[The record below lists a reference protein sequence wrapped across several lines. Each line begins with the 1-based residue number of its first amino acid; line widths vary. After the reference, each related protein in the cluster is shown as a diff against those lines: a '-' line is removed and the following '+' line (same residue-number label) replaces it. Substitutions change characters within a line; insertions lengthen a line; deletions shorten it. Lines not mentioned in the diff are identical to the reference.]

1 MTKTRARKQVSPSF
15 KSEAAEAKWW
25 TSRQGKATITRLFDR
40 AAAEGKLHRVPAR
53 AKNISIRMNE
63 SDLNLARQQA
73 ASKGL
78 GYQTYIKMLL
88 HEALSQAEGRPARS
102 Y

>member
-1 MTKTRARKQVSPSF
+1 MIKTKTKRERLPPFKNEAEEAR
-15 KSEAAEAKWW
+15 WW
-25 TSRQGKATITRLFDR
+25 ASRQGKATITRLFNR
-40 AAAEGKLHRVPAR
+40 AAAEGTLHRVPAR

-63 SDLNLARQQA
+63 SDLNMARRQA
-73 ASKGL
+73 AGKGL

-102 Y
+102 